1 MLGGITKTSEDWA
14 TATTCKQIAKKKM
27 ITLATLICSSAFV
40 APNLSSLDNALD
52 AALGAGGLT
61 RESAI
66 FDPVAMAYYRS
77 GEFQNPIISALANSP
92 WKTPQFMGVTER
104 DVLVS
109 NGQPHKML
117 AAASRLTSFGSR
129 RDLLADPSAP
139 FVAAHRD
146 GTALGRVL
154 EKYRSAGLITSE
166 ATSEGLVPDSA
177 KRAMAILM
185 DGVLAQ
191 RPLYDATF
199 PDIAKLTKLKKL
211 TQSEAFSG
219 ADAQSYA
226 EWLSLAKGTQMSY
239 LVAGSQDIAACVN
252 AVRSMVESAD
262 VIGNFRWRVTTKW
275 GDIIIQD
282 TTAQM
287 TNLSNVFLLIDLGG
301 NDTYIGGSNSWCSVI
316 VDASG
321 SDYYLGDAGYKGKP
335 VKLGSSRA
343 QQRLDSGPGRGYFGI
358 GIIADLA
365 GNDLYRSAGQGF
377 GSATFGVSYLLD
389 VDGKD
394 IYDTYTNSIGFGFMG
409 LGIVEDL
416 AGDDEY
422 HVFTQGQGCGMTDGV
437 GWLVDRKG
445 ADQYIAEDGI
455 LDFKSPQTAEHN
467 VSMSQGAG
475 TGVRLDYLFG
485 HSLSGGFGL
494 LFDLEGNDRYSAGV
508 FAQGTGYWM
517 GFGGLW
523 DRDGDDTYNSI
534 WYGQGSAAHFAVGF
548 LQDDDGADTYVGTT
562 NMTQGAGHDFSL
574 GMLIDIAGNDKYRGN
589 SLALG
594 SGNANGFGVLID
606 LAGDDDYIA
615 PGQAVL
621 GQANESPE
629 GSLRSLSLGLGLFI
643 DGAGNDSYSSSA
655 KYARNGAKNTIKTND
670 SGAMGVFWDQ

>member
-1 MLGGITKTSEDWA
+1 
-14 TATTCKQIAKKKM
+14 M

-40 APNLSSLDNALD
+40 APDLSSLDNALD
-52 AALGAGGLT
+52 AALGAGGLNRST
-61 RESAI
+61 AV
-66 FDPVAMAYYRS
+66 FDPVAMAYYRT
-77 GEFQNPIISALANSP
+77 GEFQNPIISALADSP
-92 WKTPQFMGVTER
+92 WKTPHFMGVTER
-104 DVLVS
+104 DVLVA
-109 NGQPHKML
+109 NGQPHKLL
-117 AAASRLTSFGSR
+117 ASASRLTSFGSR

-139 FVAAHRD
+139 FLESHKD
-146 GTALGRVL
+146 GTSLGRVV
-154 EKYRSAGLITSE
+154 EKYRASGLITSE

-185 DGVLAQ
+185 DCALTQ
-191 RPLYDATF
+191 RPLYDSTF
-199 PDIAKLTKLKKL
+199 PDSTRMARLKKL
-211 TQSEAFSG
+211 TQEEAFAG
-219 ADAQSYA
+219 GDAGRFS
-226 EWLSLAKGTQMSY
+226 EWLGLARGTQMSY
-239 LVAGSQDIAACVN
+239 LVAGSQDLAACVN
-252 AVRSMVESAD
+252 AVRSLVESAE
-262 VIGNFRWRVTTKW
+262 VIGNFRWRVGTKW
-275 GDIIIQD
+275 GDIVIQD
-282 TTAQM
+282 SQSQT
-287 TNLSNVFLLIDLGG
+287 TNLSNVFLLIDVGG
-301 NDTYIGGSNSWCSVI
+301 SDTYVGGSNSWCSI
-316 VDASG
+316 VVDGKG
-321 SDYYLGDAGYKGKP
+321 SDLYLGDAGYKGKA
-335 VKLGSSRA
+335 VRLGASRG
-343 QQRLDSGPGRGYFGI
+343 QQRLDSGPGRGFFGI

-365 GNDLYRSAGQGF
+365 GDDVYRSAGQAF

-394 IYDTYTNSIGFGFMG
+394 LYDGYTNSVGFGFMG

-422 HVFTQGQGCGMTDGV
+422 RIFTQGQGCGMTDGV

-445 ADQYIAEDGI
+445 SDQYIAEDEI

-485 HSLSGGFGL
+485 HSLSGGFGC
-494 LFDLEGNDRYSAGV
+494 LFDLEGKDRYSAGV

-523 DRDGDDTYNSI
+523 DRDGDDTYESI
-534 WYGQGSAAHFAVGF
+534 WYGQGSAAHFAFGY
-548 LQDDDGADTYVGTT
+548 LQDDDGSDSYVGTI

-574 GMLIDIAGNDKYRGN
+574 GMLIDSAGNDQYSSG

-594 SGNANGFGVLID
+594 GGNANGFGVLAD
-606 LAGDDDYIA
+606 LGGDDKYSA

-643 DGAGNDSYSSSA
+643 DAGGNDSYTSSA
-655 KYARNGAKNTIKTND
+655 KYARNGAKNKIRAND
-670 SGAMGVFWDQ
+670 SGAVGVFWDQ